1 MPAEEGV
8 NPVKEDVKEKIYSKM
23 YEITEIISR
32 LGEIESFDKQR
43 RIQLSS
49 GE

>member
-8 NPVKEDVKEKIYSKM
+8 NSVKEDVKEKTYSKM

-32 LGEIESFDKQR
+32 LAEIESFDKQR
-43 RIQLSS
+43 
-49 GE
+49 